1 MSKIKVDEVES
12 GSSNVKLSPKGTGLV
27 KVKAAG
33 GADGTLQ
40 LNSSGGSN
48 AVKIKSPAHSAG
60 ISHTIILPDN
70 NAAVDGHLHVKSVTG
85 SGSTAVGQLEFKVF
99 PTLDTSNLDAS
110 NFTTGKLPS
119 SIMPATT
126 SSQAALKLLSTTT
139 VTSPVSYIDLTGLT
153 DNKNY
158 KIIAKKLL
166 VDTDYAYPFIN
177 FLDASGNILICDI
190 NDRYGYSPWTYTRQN
205 IYYQNNLMLNHN
217 GSHWGTERR
226 GGFIMEFNTG
236 EVNVNQE
243 YFFLTSFRPSY
254 GYPMLD
260 DKSGHIAAHYSN
272 TVKTIR
278 IYPHNVFS
286 PTPHWDVGT
295 EIVFY
300 EYLK

>member
-1 MSKIKVDEVES
+1 MSKIKVDEIES
-12 GSSNVKLSPKGTGLV
+12 GSSNVKLSPKGTGIV
-27 KVKAAG
+27 KVKGAG

-40 LNSSGGSN
+40 LNSTGGSN

-60 ISHTIILPDN
+60 QSYTLTLPDN

-99 PTLDTSNLDAS
+99 ATLDTSNLDAS

-119 SIMPATT
+119 SSMPATT
-126 SSQAALKLLSTTT
+126 SSQAALKLLSKTT

-158 KIIAKKLL
+158 KIVAKKML
-166 VDTDYAYPFIN
+166 TDLTYCDPFMQ
-177 FLDASGNILICDI
+177 FLDASGNVLIVDI
-190 NDRYGYSPWTYTRQN
+190 NDRYGYSPWTYTRSN
-205 IYYQNNLMLNHN
+205 IYYQQQLYIRHN
-217 GSHWGTERR
+217 GSNWGPEKK
-226 GGFIMEFNTG
+226 GGFIMEYNTG
-236 EVNVNQE
+236 EVNVNQD
-243 YFFLTSFRPSY
+243 YFFLTSFKPSN
-254 GYPMLD
+254 GYTMLD

-272 TVKTIR
+272 TTKTIR
-278 IYPHNVFS
+278 IHPHS
-286 PTPHWDVGT
+286 SGAQWDVGT